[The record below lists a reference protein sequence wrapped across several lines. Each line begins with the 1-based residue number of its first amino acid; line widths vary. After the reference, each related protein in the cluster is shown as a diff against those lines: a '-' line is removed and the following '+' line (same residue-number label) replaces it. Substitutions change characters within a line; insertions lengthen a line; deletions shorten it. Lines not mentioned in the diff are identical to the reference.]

1 MQSIGGMEP
10 FPWSPICGDENS
22 GYQACSAA
30 SWFVRFCPIKPVL
43 CIT

>member
-1 MQSIGGMEP
+1 MQSIGGMVP